1 VTEEGD
7 EDERDDSGEVDLGR
21 LLALSDGVFAI
32 AMTLLVLDIRIPDDV
47 HGEDFL
53 HAMAGLEPAI
63 AGYLISYLVIGVLWL
78 RHHNLF
84 RKLRVRHSRIMAL
97 NVVLL
102 GLVALL
108 PFPSSLLAKHGDE
121 SLSYVLYAANVCAVF
136 VIQAVIIA
144 VSQRN
149 GDLTPMPGRFPRL
162 GWYFQPIAA
171 CLVFVVWA
179 TVAVSGHPGQAN
191 YAWWLLVPLVI
202 VMRRLTQYKPVLAQS

>member
-1 VTEEGD
+1 MTEGD
-7 EDERDDSGEVDLGR
+7 EDESGDGGEVDLGR

-32 AMTLLVLDIRIPDDV
+32 AMTLLVLDIRIPDEVRGD
-47 HGEDFL
+47 DFL
-53 HAMAGLEPAI
+53 RAMAGLEPAI

-78 RHHNLF
+78 NHHRLF
-84 RKLRVRHSRIMAL
+84 RRLQVRHSRIMAL

-121 SLSYVLYAANVCAVF
+121 ALSYALYAANVCAVF
-136 VIQAVIIA
+136 VVQSLIIA

-149 GDLTPMPGRFPRL
+149 GDIKPMPGRFPRL

-171 CLVFVVWA
+171 ITVFVVWA
-179 TVAVSGHPGQAN
+179 VVAVSGHPGQAN
-191 YAWWLLVPLVI
+191 YAWWLLVPLI
-202 VMRRLTQYKPVLAQS
+202 FGLRKLNQSKKVSP